1 MFKLY
6 SVTKEKTNC
15 KGFWK
20 DNKGKIFVDNIQP
33 KILSGEALY
42 FEKKALFANGEKA
55 VFYILEN
62 LKIAI
67 IENENGQKEVLENC
81 ITWTRKNLRPSL
93 VKFLLHEYNGITIFR
108 NENGYTLEAWTK

>member
-1 MFKLY
+1 MYNLY
-6 SVTKEKTNC
+6 TVTKEKTNC

-20 DNKGKIFVDNIQP
+20 DNKGKIFVDNIII
-33 KILSGEALY
+33 KNLSGENLY
-42 FEKKALFANGEKA
+42 KEKKALFANGEKA

-81 ITWTRKNLRPSL
+81 ITWHENKLIPSE
-93 VKFLLHEYNGITIFR
+93 VKALLARHGGITIFK
-108 NENGYTLEAWTK
+108 NENGYTLEAWTN